1 MTANLFDAAS
11 AEADLTRVLHT
22 LQPVAVAVSGGI
34 DSLTMATLTSQVLP
48 FSERTMFHAVSPA
61 VPAEATER
69 VEALA
74 SQQKWHL
81 YIFDAGEFADEEYRR
96 NPANRCFYC
105 KRNLYGSI
113 RQRTQATIV
122 TGTNL
127 DDLGEYRPG
136 LDAAR
141 IFGVRHPYV
150 ETRIAKA
157 GVRLLASRLG
167 LGKLADLPAAPC
179 LSSRIETGIRIE
191 AARLAFV
198 HKVERMLETAL
209 NARTVRCRIR
219 REAIVIEL
227 DVDALC
233 GLGKEARQDLSRI
246 ILSIPEAN
254 PVATAQ
260 TIVRYETY
268 RCGSAFLR

>member
-1 MTANLFDAAS
+1 
-11 AEADLTRVLHT
+11 
-22 LQPVAVAVSGGI
+22 VAVAVSGGI

-48 FSERTMFHAVSPA
+48 SSERTMFHAVSPA

-69 VEALA
+69 VKAVT

-141 IFGVRHPYV
+141 IFG
-150 ETRIAKA
+150 
-157 GVRLLASRLG
+157 
-167 LGKLADLPAAPC
+167 
-179 LSSRIETGIRIE
+179 
-191 AARLAFV
+191 
-198 HKVERMLETAL
+198 
-209 NARTVRCRIR
+209 
-219 REAIVIEL
+219 
-227 DVDALC
+227 
-233 GLGKEARQDLSRI
+233 
-246 ILSIPEAN
+246 
-254 PVATAQ
+254 
-260 TIVRYETY
+260 
-268 RCGSAFLR
+268 